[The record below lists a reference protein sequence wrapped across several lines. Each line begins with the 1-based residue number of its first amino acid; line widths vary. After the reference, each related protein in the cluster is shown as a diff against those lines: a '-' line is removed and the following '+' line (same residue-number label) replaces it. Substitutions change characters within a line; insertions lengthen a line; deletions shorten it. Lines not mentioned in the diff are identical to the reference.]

1 MSKDNPDQERLTL
14 TLTPDALNEWQDFRA
29 EIETQLRPS
38 GKLYPILGWGG
49 KLCGYALRLAGL
61 LHIME
66 HVSRDNRVISRQ
78 TMNNALELSAL
89 LIDHALTAFELFGVD
104 KQTENT
110 KRVYEWIKSNG
121 QRFFKQNDCHKALH
135 GQFAKISELRDVLAE
150 LMERNI
156 ISKSEQIK
164 TGGRPSIINYVNP
177 AIFGDVN

>member
-1 MSKDNPDQERLTL
+1 
-14 TLTPDALNEWQDFRA
+14 
-29 EIETQLRPS
+29 
-38 GKLYPILGWGG
+38 
-49 KLCGYALRLAGL
+49 
-61 LHIME
+61 ME

-177 AIFGDVN
+177 AIFGDVNCWAGVKFSKHQLRILVILVTKVSTMKTLVAFVT